1 MIDNIDHLI
10 VAVSDLAI
18 AKKSL
23 TKIIGSEPVWEG
35 VHEDI
40 GTSNVIFLLSNT
52 YLELLASNGDGMG
65 SALVQNLSLIHI

>member
-10 VAVSDLAI
+10 VAVSDLAV

-23 TKIIGSEPVWEG
+23 TKIIGSGPVWEG

-52 YLELLASNGDGMG
+52 YL
-65 SALVQNLSLIHI
+65 